1 MRFLHGEVP
10 GVVASYGRMRAD
22 GFGPVVRAMPPP
34 TRGRE
39 KVGPLATRSSPEA
52 TTVTATDVGERDP
65 VARVLISQSGMS
77 AKRLRWP
84 WNAT

>member
-39 KVGPLATRSSPEA
+39 KVGPLATRSSP
-52 TTVTATDVGERDP
+52 DVGERDP